1 MVCCPEVKR
10 MLSEASALYR
20 KKGYNEL
27 ALAVESVVG
36 IYSSLASSSCGSSSQ
51 SFGRSLGWNR
61 PI

>member
-1 MVCCPEVKR
+1 